1 MAATGQTTTSDDGPT
16 TGPVAPGGP
25 GRSKPD
31 HAAGAVWAAL
41 AANVA
46 IALAKAAAG
55 LLSSSPALYAEAAH
69 SAADSL
75 NEIFLLA
82 SLRRSRRAA
91 DAAHPFG
98 YGMERFFWSLL
109 AAVGIFVTGGC
120 FSFYQGIRAWLH
132 PEPEG
137 AHGFLIALGV
147 LAVSLVAEG
156 SSLLKALTQRRRRR
170 EQISPGAGREKVG
183 DSAGDGDSPATSGV
197 GEDPALRTI
206 VAEDSTAVAGVLLA
220 AAGVVLHLLT
230 GNARWE
236 AVASA
241 AIGALLIYVAF
252 RLASVAQGELIGE
265 AVTPAVQDELRGFLT
280 AQAEIDTVTDLLTMR
295 LGPESTLLAVRVDLN
310 AGYDSEEVE
319 LVCMRIKGA
328 LRDRWPELD
337 HVFLDIT
344 DAPTERAAA

>member
-1 MAATGQTTTSDDGPT
+1 MPEPTSAAQTGSPDRDRTPDG
-16 TGPVAPGGP
+16 GGT
-25 GRSKPD
+25 PD

-41 AANVA
+41 AANLA
-46 IALAKAAAG
+46 IAAAKTAAG
-55 LLSSSPALYAEAAH
+55 LLSGSPALYAEAAH

-91 DAAHPFG
+91 DAEHPFG

-120 FSFYQGIRAWLH
+120 FSFYQGIRAWMH
-132 PEPEG
+132 PQPES
-137 AHGFLIALGV
+137 AHGYVIALGV
-147 LAVSLVAEG
+147 LAISLVAEG
-156 SSLLKALTQRRRRR
+156 SSLLKALVQRRRRR
-170 EQISPGAGREKVG
+170 DSINAGR
-183 DSAGDGDSPATSGV
+183 AGEDAPTTGV

-220 AAGVVLHLLT
+220 AAGVGLHLLT

-236 AVASA
+236 AAASA

-252 RLASVAQGELIGE
+252 RLAVVAQRELIGE
-265 AVTPAVQDELRGFLT
+265 AVDPVVQQELRDFLDR
-280 AQAEIDTVTDLLTMR
+280 QEEIDTVMDLLTMR
-295 LGPESTLLAVRVDLN
+295 LGPESTLLAVRVDLH
-310 AGYDSEEVE
+310 GGFDSEDVE
-319 LVCMRIKGA
+319 LVCMRIKGS
-328 LRDRWPELD
+328 LRERWPELD

-344 DAPTERAAA
+344 DAPTERRATEARRSAR